1 MAFKSNQP
9 SRAGRPLWRR
19 LQAGY
24 ERATLSVCRLLCTG
38 CSELTVQGC
47 TGIVEYGKCCI
58 RLAVC
63 DPDAGEMVISGRE
76 LYCLSYQPDAVRVKG
91 KICSICFCRY
101 DGEGTE

>member
-24 ERATLSVCRLLCTG
+24 ERATMSVCRLL
-38 CSELTVQGC
+38 C